1 MDSDTRLFRF
11 GNVRV
16 LLRADVSLWDENE
29 VKSFFFFNVIVLFFS
44 NLMIYILDFLLMFG

>member
-29 VKSFFFFNVIVLFFS
+29 VKSFFFNFNVLFFS
-44 NLMIYILDFLLMFG
+44 NLNNYILDFLLMFG